1 VGGQKEFLPDR
12 EDDRCC
18 TLCVHRKYHPNRE
31 RHENI
36 LNKFIPERDCR
47 REYGEEP
54 LHFKATSA
62 VFAWGESR
70 MKGLSLQ
77 FGVI

>member
-1 VGGQKEFLPDR
+1 VGGHEEFLPDR

-36 LNKFIPERDCR
+36 LNKFIQKRDCW
-47 REYGEEP
+47 REYGEP
-54 LHFKATSA
+54 PHFKATSA
-62 VFAWGESR
+62 VFAWGESGT
-70 MKGLSLQ
+70 KGLA
-77 FGVI
+77 